1 MANIGTSL
9 GGLFSSIGTGIAGVG
24 QGILEGVGALSPLIE
39 TGLGIFQATQSPR
52 VQAPQVSPVRTGG
65 SLAMPGGAPTM
76 AMIST
81 TGVGAGPTG
90 AGLSALVPALRGV
103 GQALV
108 PGGSPGPVG
117 CIAPMPTRGGM
128 RLPRLVNVPNP
139 NDPSKIETYVRDPR
153 PRYRVSISGPRRRG
167 GR

>member
-24 QGILEGVGALSPLIE
+24 QGILSGIEALSPVAE
-39 TGLGIFQATQSPR
+39 TGLGIFGAVQSLNQP
-52 VQAPQVSPVRTGG
+52 AGPQVRTPGAT
-65 SLAMPGGAPTM
+65 AMPGGAPV

-103 GQALV
+103 GQAIV
-108 PGGSPGPVG
+108 PGGSPGPAGLISPV
-117 CIAPMPTRGGM
+117 PTRGGM
-128 RLPRLVNVPNP
+128 RLPRLVNVTNP
-139 NDPSKIETYVRDPR
+139 NNPNLIETYVRAPR
-153 PRYRVSISGPRRRG
+153 ARYKVSISGPRRRCRG